1 MIRPKSNISI
11 KLYREP
17 GWAGNMQIYI
27 LKFNGDIVNSLIH
40 IKKNWTCTGRE
51 KSGLAAFTYEIHQCK
66 LIETSIQANSMM
78 SLVKSYSDDKVMNG
92 T

>member
-1 MIRPKSNISI
+1 MEI

-27 LKFNGDIVNSLIH
+27 LEFNRDIVNSFSFIL
-40 IKKNWTCTGRE
+40 KKLNMYRKRE
-51 KSGLAAFTYEIHQCK
+51 IRLGSLHMKYISVK

-92 T
+92 A